1 MKIIFAGTPAFAAT
15 HLQSI
20 IDQGQHQ
27 VIAVYTQP
35 DRPAGRGKKLTASA
49 VKLLAEQN
57 NLPLF
62 QPESLKTSDQQQL
75 LSQHNADLMV
85 VVAYGLLLPQAVL
98 DIPRLGCINVHASL
112 LPRWRGAAP
121 IQRAIEA
128 GDNETGVSIMQ
139 MEAGL
144 DTGPVISSAH
154 CDIAPED
161 TSDSLFEKLAE
172 LGGPAL
178 LSALSK
184 IESGTAVASAQD
196 EQQSTYAHK
205 IDKSEAL
212 INWSDSAANIERK
225 IRAFN
230 PFPVAYTH
238 MGDIRIKVWSA
249 QVSQSSAVG
258 EPGFIV
264 TSGSEGLLVQCGS
277 GHLLISE
284 IQLAGK
290 SRMAVTEILK
300 SRADLFAVGARFT

>member
-20 IDQGQHQ
+20 IDQGQHR

-62 QPESLKTSDQQQL
+62 QPETLKTPDQQQL

-264 TSGSEGLLVQCGS
+264 TSGAEGLLVQCGS
-277 GHLLISE
+277 GHLLISQ

-290 SRMAVTEILK
+290 SRMAVAEILK
-300 SRADLFAVGARFT
+300 SRADLFAVGARFA

>member
-20 IDQGQHQ
+20 IDQGQHE

-35 DRPAGRGKKLTASA
+35 DRPAGRGKILTASA
-49 VKLLAEQN
+49 VKLLAEQF

-62 QPESLKTSDQQQL
+62 QPASLKTSDQQQL

-98 DIPRLGCINVHASL
+98 DIPKLGCINVHASL

-128 GDNETGVSIMQ
+128 GDSETGVSIMQ

-144 DTGPVISSAH
+144 DTGPVISTAH
-154 CDIAPED
+154 CNIEAND
-161 TSDSLFEKLAE
+161 TSVTLFEKLAD

-212 INWSDSAANIERK
+212 INWSDSAASIARK

-230 PFPVAYTH
+230 PFPVAYTQI
-238 MGDIRIKVWSA
+238 DDLRIKVWTA
-249 QVSQSSAVG
+249 QVVESPAVG
-258 EPGFIV
+258 EPGTV
-264 TSGSEGLLVQCGS
+264 LDSSSEGLVVQCGS
-277 GHLLISE
+277 GHLLVSE
-284 IQLAGK
+284 IQLPGK
-290 SRMAVTEILK
+290 SRMAVSEILK
-300 SRADLFAVGARFT
+300 SRADQFSTGTRFA

>member
-1 MKIIFAGTPAFAAT
+1 M
-15 HLQSI
+15 
-20 IDQGQHQ
+20 
-27 VIAVYTQP
+27 
-35 DRPAGRGKKLTASA
+35 
-49 VKLLAEQN
+49 
-57 NLPLF
+57 
-62 QPESLKTSDQQQL
+62 
-75 LSQHNADLMV
+75 
-85 VVAYGLLLPQAVL
+85 
-98 DIPRLGCINVHASL
+98 
-112 LPRWRGAAP
+112 
-121 IQRAIEA
+121 
-128 GDNETGVSIMQ
+128 
-139 MEAGL
+139 
-144 DTGPVISSAH
+144 
-154 CDIAPED
+154 
-161 TSDSLFEKLAE
+161 AE

-258 EPGFIV
+258 EPGSIV
-264 TSGSEGLLVQCGS
+264 TSGAEGLLVQCGS

-290 SRMAVTEILK
+290 SRMAVAEILK

>member
-20 IDQGQHQ
+20 IDQGQHE

-49 VKLLAEQN
+49 VKLLAEQF

-62 QPESLKTSDQQQL
+62 QPESLKTPNQQQL

-98 DIPRLGCINVHASL
+98 DIPKLGCINVHASL

-128 GDNETGVSIMQ
+128 GDSETGVSIMQ

-144 DTGPVISSAH
+144 DTGPVISTAH
-154 CDIAPED
+154 CDIAADD
-161 TSDSLFEKLAE
+161 TSVSLFEKLAE

-205 IDKSEAL
+205 INKSEAL
-212 INWSDSAANIERK
+212 INWSDSAMSIARK

-230 PFPVAYTH
+230 PFPVAFTQI
-238 MGDIRIKVWSA
+238 GDIRIKVWTA
-249 QVSQSSAVG
+249 QVVESPAVG
-258 EPGFIV
+258 EPGAILD
-264 TSGSEGLLVQCGS
+264 SSSEGLVVQCGS
-277 GHLLISE
+277 GHILVRE
-284 IQLAGK
+284 IQLPGK
-290 SRMAVTEILK
+290 SRMAVSEILK
-300 SRADLFAVGARFT
+300 SRADQFSKGTRFA

>member
-20 IDQGQHQ
+20 IDQGQHE
-27 VIAVYTQP
+27 VLAVYTQP

-49 VKLLAEQN
+49 VKLLAEQY

-62 QPESLKTSDQQQL
+62 QPESLKMPDQQQL

-128 GDNETGVSIMQ
+128 GDSETGVSIMQ

-144 DTGPVISSAH
+144 DTGPVISKAH
-154 CDIAPED
+154 CDIEAND
-161 TSDSLFEKLAE
+161 TSVTLFEKLAD

-184 IESGTAVASAQD
+184 IESGTALASAQD
-196 EQQSTYAHK
+196 GQQSTYAHK

-212 INWSDSAANIERK
+212 INWSDSATSIARK

-230 PFPVAYTH
+230 PFPVAYTQI
-238 MGDIRIKVWSA
+238 DDLRIKVWTA
-249 QVSQSSAVG
+249 QVVESPAIG
-258 EPGFIV
+258 EPGAV
-264 TSGSEGLLVQCGS
+264 LHSSSEGLVVQCGS
-277 GHLLISE
+277 GHLLVSE
-284 IQLAGK
+284 IQLPGK
-290 SRMAVTEILK
+290 SRMAVSEILK
-300 SRADLFAVGARFT
+300 SRADQFSTGTRFA

>member
-49 VKLLAEQN
+49 VKLLAEQY

-62 QPESLKTSDQQQL
+62 QPESLKTPNQQQL

-98 DIPRLGCINVHASL
+98 DIPKLGCINVHASL

-128 GDNETGVSIMQ
+128 GDSETGVSIMQ

-144 DTGPVISSAH
+144 DTGPVISTAH
-154 CDIAPED
+154 CNIEAND
-161 TSDSLFEKLAE
+161 TSVTLFEKLAD

-212 INWSDSAANIERK
+212 INWSDSAASIARK

-230 PFPVAYTH
+230 PFPVAYTQI
-238 MGDIRIKVWSA
+238 DDLRIKVWTA
-249 QVSQSSAVG
+249 QVVESPAVG
-258 EPGFIV
+258 EPGTV
-264 TSGSEGLLVQCGS
+264 LDSSSEGLVVQCGS
-277 GHLLISE
+277 GHLLVSE
-284 IQLAGK
+284 IQLPGK
-290 SRMAVTEILK
+290 SRMAVSEILK
-300 SRADLFAVGARFT
+300 SRADQFSTGSRFA

>member
-20 IDQGQHQ
+20 IDQGQHE

-49 VKLLAEQN
+49 VKLLAEQF
-57 NLPLF
+57 NLSLF

-98 DIPRLGCINVHASL
+98 DIPKLGCINVHASL

-128 GDNETGVSIMQ
+128 GDSETGVSIMQ

-144 DTGPVISSAH
+144 DTEPVISTAH
-154 CDIAPED
+154 CNIEAND
-161 TSDSLFEKLAE
+161 TSVTLFEKLAD

-184 IESGTAVASAQD
+184 IESGTAVASVQD

-205 IDKSEAL
+205 IHKSEAL
-212 INWSDSAANIERK
+212 INWSDSAMSIARK

-230 PFPVAYTH
+230 PFPVAYTQI
-238 MGDIRIKVWSA
+238 DDLRIKVWTA
-249 QVSQSSAVG
+249 QVVESPAAG
-258 EPGFIV
+258 EPGTV
-264 TSGSEGLLVQCGS
+264 LDSSSEGLVVQCGS
-277 GHLLISE
+277 GHLLVSE
-284 IQLAGK
+284 IQLPGK
-290 SRMAVTEILK
+290 SRMAVSEILK
-300 SRADLFAVGARFT
+300 SRADQFSTGIRFA

>member
-1 MKIIFAGTPAFAAT
+1 LKIIFAGTPAFAAT

-20 IDQGQHQ
+20 IDQGQHE

-49 VKLLAEQN
+49 VKLLAEQY

-62 QPESLKTSDQQQL
+62 QPESLKAPDQQQL

-98 DIPRLGCINVHASL
+98 DIPKLGCINVHASL

-128 GDNETGVSIMQ
+128 GDSETGVSIMQ

-144 DTGPVISSAH
+144 DTGPVISTAH
-154 CDIAPED
+154 CDIEAND
-161 TSDSLFEKLAE
+161 TSVTLFEKLAD

-212 INWSDSAANIERK
+212 INWSDSATSIARK

-230 PFPVAYTH
+230 PFPVAYTQI
-238 MGDIRIKVWSA
+238 DDLRIKVWTA
-249 QVSQSSAVG
+249 QVVESPAVG
-258 EPGFIV
+258 EPGTV
-264 TSGSEGLLVQCGS
+264 LDSSSEGLVVQCGS
-277 GHLLISE
+277 GHLLVSE
-284 IQLAGK
+284 IQLPGK
-290 SRMAVTEILK
+290 SRMAVSEILK
-300 SRADLFAVGARFT
+300 SRADQFSTGSRFA

>member
-20 IDQGQHQ
+20 IDQGQHE

-49 VKLLAEQN
+49 VKLLAKQF

-128 GDNETGVSIMQ
+128 GDSETGVSIMQ

-144 DTGPVISSAH
+144 DTGPVISTAH
-154 CDIAPED
+154 CNIEAND
-161 TSDSLFEKLAE
+161 TSVTLFEKLAD

-212 INWSDSAANIERK
+212 INWSGSATSIARK

-230 PFPVAYTH
+230 PFPVAYTQI
-238 MGDIRIKVWSA
+238 DDLRIKVWTA
-249 QVSQSSAVG
+249 QVVESPAVG
-258 EPGFIV
+258 EPGTV
-264 TSGSEGLLVQCGS
+264 LDSSSEGLVVQCGS

-284 IQLAGK
+284 IQLPGK
-290 SRMAVTEILK
+290 SRMAVSEILK
-300 SRADLFAVGARFT
+300 SRADQFSTGSRFA

>member
-20 IDQGQHQ
+20 IDQGQHE

-49 VKLLAEQN
+49 VKLLAEQF

-98 DIPRLGCINVHASL
+98 DIPKLGCINVHASL

-128 GDNETGVSIMQ
+128 GDSETGVSIMQ

-144 DTGPVISSAH
+144 DTGPVISTAH
-154 CDIAPED
+154 CNIEAND
-161 TSDSLFEKLAE
+161 TSVTLFEKLAD

-205 IDKSEAL
+205 IDKPEAL
-212 INWSDSAANIERK
+212 INWSDSATSIERK

-230 PFPVAYTH
+230 PFPVAYTQI
-238 MGDIRIKVWSA
+238 DDLRIKVWTA
-249 QVSQSSAVG
+249 QVVESPAVG
-258 EPGFIV
+258 EPGTV
-264 TSGSEGLLVQCGS
+264 LDSSSEGLVVQCGS
-277 GHLLISE
+277 GHLLVSE
-284 IQLAGK
+284 IQLPGK
-290 SRMAVTEILK
+290 SRMAVSEILK
-300 SRADLFAVGARFT
+300 SRADQFSTGTRFA

>member
-1 MKIIFAGTPAFAAT
+1 
-15 HLQSI
+15 
-20 IDQGQHQ
+20 
-27 VIAVYTQP
+27 
-35 DRPAGRGKKLTASA
+35 
-49 VKLLAEQN
+49 
-57 NLPLF
+57 
-62 QPESLKTSDQQQL
+62 
-75 LSQHNADLMV
+75 MV

-112 LPRWRGAAP
+112 LPKWRGAAP

-128 GDNETGVSIMQ
+128 GDSETGVSIMQ

-144 DTGPVISSAH
+144 DTGPVISTAH
-154 CDIAPED
+154 CNIETND
-161 TSDSLFEKLAE
+161 TSVTLFEKLAD

-196 EQQSTYAHK
+196 EQQSIYAHK

-212 INWSDSAANIERK
+212 INWSDSATNIERK

-258 EPGFIV
+258 EPGSIV
-264 TSGSEGLLVQCGS
+264 TSGAEGY
-277 GHLLISE
+277 
-284 IQLAGK
+284 
-290 SRMAVTEILK
+290 
-300 SRADLFAVGARFT
+300 LFSVAVGTCLSVKFNWRASHVWPWQKY

>member
-20 IDQGQHQ
+20 IDQGQHE

-49 VKLLAEQN
+49 VKLLAEQF

-112 LPRWRGAAP
+112 LPTWRGAAP

-128 GDNETGVSIMQ
+128 GDSETGVSIMQ

-144 DTGPVISSAH
+144 DTGPVISTAH
-154 CDIAPED
+154 CDIEAND
-161 TSDSLFEKLAE
+161 TSVTLFEKLAD

-212 INWSDSAANIERK
+212 INWSDSATSIARK

-230 PFPVAYTH
+230 PFPVAYTQI
-238 MGDIRIKVWSA
+238 DDLRIKVWTA
-249 QVSQSSAVG
+249 QVVESPAIG
-258 EPGFIV
+258 EPGAV
-264 TSGSEGLLVQCGS
+264 LDSSSEGLVVQCGS
-277 GHLLISE
+277 GHLLVSE
-284 IQLAGK
+284 IQLPGK
-290 SRMAVTEILK
+290 SRMAVSEILK
-300 SRADLFAVGARFT
+300 SRADQFSSGTRFA

>member
-1 MKIIFAGTPAFAAT
+1 MKIIFAGTPPFAAT

-20 IDQGQHQ
+20 IDHGQHE
-27 VIAVYTQP
+27 VLAVYTQP

-49 VKLLAEQN
+49 VKLLAEKY

-62 QPESLKTSDQQQL
+62 QPQSLKTSEQQQL
-75 LSQHNADLMV
+75 LTQHGADLMV

-98 DIPRLGCINVHASL
+98 DIPKLGCINVHASL

-128 GDNETGVSIMQ
+128 GDSETGVSIMQ

-144 DTGPVISSAH
+144 DTGPVISTAH
-154 CDIAPED
+154 CNIEAND
-161 TSDSLFEKLAE
+161 TSVTLFEKLAD

-196 EQQSTYAHK
+196 DQQSTYAHK
-205 IDKSEAL
+205 IDKSEAQV
-212 INWSDSAANIERK
+212 NWSDEATVIAQK

-230 PFPVAYTH
+230 PFPVAYTQL
-238 MGDIRIKVWSA
+238 GDTRIKVWTA
-249 QVSQSSAVG
+249 QVLESSAMG
-258 EPGFIV
+258 EPGSILE
-264 TSGSEGLLVQCGS
+264 SGPEGLLIQCGH
-277 GHLLISE
+277 GRLLISE

-290 SRMAVTEILK
+290 SRMAVSEILK
-300 SRADLFAVGARFT
+300 SRANLFAKGTRFA

>member
-277 GHLLISE
+277 GHLLVSE

-290 SRMAVTEILK
+290 SRMAVAEILK
-300 SRADLFAVGARFT
+300 SRADLFALGARFA

>member
-62 QPESLKTSDQQQL
+62 QPETLKTPDQQQL

-85 VVAYGLLLPQAVL
+85 VVAYGLLLPQAIL

-128 GDNETGVSIMQ
+128 GDNETGISIMQ

-196 EQQSTYAHK
+196 EQQSIYAHK

-258 EPGFIV
+258 DPGSIV
-264 TSGSEGLLVQCGS
+264 TSGAEGLLVQCGS
-277 GHLLISE
+277 GHLLINE

-290 SRMAVTEILK
+290 SRMAVAEILK
-300 SRADLFAVGARFT
+300 SRADLFALGARFT

>member
-1 MKIIFAGTPAFAAT
+1 MKIIFAGTPPFAAT

-20 IDQGQHQ
+20 IDHGQHE
-27 VIAVYTQP
+27 VVAVYTQP
-35 DRPAGRGKKLTASA
+35 DRPAGRGKKLTPSA
-49 VKLLAEQN
+49 VKLLAEKY

-62 QPESLKTSDQQQL
+62 QPQSLKTPEQQQL
-75 LSQHNADLMV
+75 LTQHDADLMV

-98 DIPRLGCINVHASL
+98 DIPRLGCVNVHASL
-112 LPRWRGAAP
+112 LPKWRGAAP

-128 GDNETGVSIMQ
+128 GDSETGVSIMQ

-144 DTGPVISSAH
+144 DTGPVISNTH

-161 TSDSLFEKLAE
+161 TSVSLFEKLAE

-196 EQQSTYAHK
+196 AQQSTYAHK
-205 IDKSEAL
+205 IDKSEAQV
-212 INWSDSAANIERK
+212 NWSDEATVIAQK

-230 PFPVAYTH
+230 PFPVAYTQL
-238 MGDIRIKVWSA
+238 GDTRIKLWTA
-249 QVSQSSAVG
+249 QVLESSAMG
-258 EPGFIV
+258 EPGSILQ
-264 TSGSEGLLVQCGS
+264 SGPEGLLIQCGS

-290 SRMAVTEILK
+290 SRMAVGEILK
-300 SRADLFAVGARFT
+300 SRANLFAKGARFA

>member
-20 IDQGQHQ
+20 VDQGQHE

-49 VKLLAEQN
+49 VKLLAEQY

-128 GDNETGVSIMQ
+128 GDSETGVSIMQ

-144 DTGPVISSAH
+144 DTGPVISTAH
-154 CDIAPED
+154 CNIEAND
-161 TSDSLFEKLAE
+161 TSVTLFEKLAD

-184 IESGTAVASAQD
+184 IESGTAVASVQD

-212 INWSDSAANIERK
+212 INWSDSATSIARK

-230 PFPVAYTH
+230 PFPVAYTQI
-238 MGDIRIKVWSA
+238 DDLRIKVWTA
-249 QVSQSSAVG
+249 QVVESPAID
-258 EPGFIV
+258 EPGTV
-264 TSGSEGLLVQCGS
+264 LDSSSEGLVVQCGS
-277 GHLLISE
+277 GHLLVSE
-284 IQLAGK
+284 IQLPGK
-290 SRMAVTEILK
+290 SRMAVSEILK
-300 SRADLFAVGARFT
+300 SRADQFSTGTRFA

>member
-20 IDQGQHQ
+20 IDQGQHE

-49 VKLLAEQN
+49 VKLLAEQF

-98 DIPRLGCINVHASL
+98 DIPKLGCINVHASL

-128 GDNETGVSIMQ
+128 GDSETGVSIMQ

-144 DTGPVISSAH
+144 DTGPVISTAH
-154 CDIAPED
+154 CNIEAND
-161 TSDSLFEKLAE
+161 TSVTLFEKLAD

-178 LSALSK
+178 LSALGK
-184 IESGTAVASAQD
+184 IESGTAIASAQD

-212 INWSDSAANIERK
+212 INWSDSATHIERK

-238 MGDIRIKVWSA
+238 MGDIRIKVWTA
-249 QVSQSSAVG
+249 QVSESSVAG
-258 EPGFIV
+258 EPGSIV
-264 TSGSEGLLVQCGS
+264 TSGAEGLLVQCGS
-277 GHLLISE
+277 GHLLINE

-290 SRMAVTEILK
+290 SRMAVAEILK

>member
-1 MKIIFAGTPAFAAT
+1 LKIIFAGTPAFAAT

-20 IDQGQHQ
+20 IDQGQHE

-49 VKLLAEQN
+49 VKLLAEQY

-62 QPESLKTSDQQQL
+62 QPESLKAPDQQQL

-128 GDNETGVSIMQ
+128 GDSETGVSIMQ

-144 DTGPVISSAH
+144 DTGPVISTAH
-154 CDIAPED
+154 CDIEAND
-161 TSDSLFEKLAE
+161 TSVTLFKKLAD

-205 IDKSEAL
+205 INKSEAL
-212 INWSDSAANIERK
+212 INWSDSAMSIARK

-230 PFPVAYTH
+230 PFPVAYTKI
-238 MGDIRIKVWSA
+238 DDLRIKVWTA
-249 QVSQSSAVG
+249 QVVESPAVG
-258 EPGFIV
+258 EPGTV
-264 TSGSEGLLVQCGS
+264 LDSSSEGLVVQCGS
-277 GHLLISE
+277 GHLLVSE
-284 IQLAGK
+284 IQLPGK
-290 SRMAVTEILK
+290 SRMAVSEILK
-300 SRADLFAVGARFT
+300 SRADQFSTGSRFA

>member
-20 IDQGQHQ
+20 IDQGQHE

-49 VKLLAEQN
+49 VKLLAEQF

-62 QPESLKTSDQQQL
+62 QPESLKAKDQQQL

-98 DIPRLGCINVHASL
+98 DIPKLGCINVHASL

-128 GDNETGVSIMQ
+128 GDSETGVSIMQ

-144 DTGPVISSAH
+144 DTGPVISTAH
-154 CDIAPED
+154 CDIEAND
-161 TSDSLFEKLAE
+161 TSVTLFEKLAD

-212 INWSDSAANIERK
+212 INWSDSATSIARK

-230 PFPVAYTH
+230 PFPVAYTQI
-238 MGDIRIKVWSA
+238 DDLRIKVWTA
-249 QVSQSSAVG
+249 QVVESPAVG
-258 EPGFIV
+258 ELGTV
-264 TSGSEGLLVQCGS
+264 LDSSSEGLVVQCGS
-277 GHLLISE
+277 GHLLVSE
-284 IQLAGK
+284 IQLPGK
-290 SRMAVTEILK
+290 SRMAVSEILK
-300 SRADLFAVGARFT
+300 SRADQFSTGTRFA

>member
-264 TSGSEGLLVQCGS
+264 TSGAEGLLVQCGS

>member
-20 IDQGQHQ
+20 IDQGQHE

-49 VKLLAEQN
+49 VKLLAEQF
-57 NLPLF
+57 NLSLF

-98 DIPRLGCINVHASL
+98 DIPKLGCINVHASL

-128 GDNETGVSIMQ
+128 GDSETGVSIMQ

-144 DTGPVISSAH
+144 DTGPVISTAH
-154 CDIAPED
+154 CNIEAND
-161 TSDSLFEKLAE
+161 TSVTLFEKLAD

-184 IESGTAVASAQD
+184 IESGKAVASVQD

-205 IDKSEAL
+205 INKSEAL
-212 INWSDSAANIERK
+212 INWSDSAMSIARK

-230 PFPVAYTH
+230 PFPVAYTQI
-238 MGDIRIKVWSA
+238 DDLRIKVWTA
-249 QVSQSSAVG
+249 QIVESPAVG
-258 EPGFIV
+258 EPGTV
-264 TSGSEGLLVQCGS
+264 LDSSSEGLVVQCGS
-277 GHLLISE
+277 GHLLVSE
-284 IQLAGK
+284 IQLPGK
-290 SRMAVTEILK
+290 SRMAVSEILK
-300 SRADLFAVGARFT
+300 SRADQFSTGIRFA

>member
-20 IDQGQHQ
+20 IDQGQHE

-49 VKLLAEQN
+49 VKLLAEQY

-98 DIPRLGCINVHASL
+98 DIPKLGCINVHASV

-128 GDNETGVSIMQ
+128 GDSETGVSIMQ

-144 DTGPVISSAH
+144 DTGPVISTAH
-154 CDIAPED
+154 CNIEAND
-161 TSDSLFEKLAE
+161 TSVTLFEKLAD

-205 IDKSEAL
+205 IHKSEAL
-212 INWSDSAANIERK
+212 INWSDSAMSIARK

-230 PFPVAYTH
+230 PFPVAYTQI
-238 MGDIRIKVWSA
+238 DDLRIKVWTA
-249 QVSQSSAVG
+249 QVVESPAVG
-258 EPGFIV
+258 EPGTV
-264 TSGSEGLLVQCGS
+264 LDSSSEGLVVQCGS
-277 GHLLISE
+277 GHLLVSE
-284 IQLAGK
+284 IQLPGK
-290 SRMAVTEILK
+290 SRMAVSEILK
-300 SRADLFAVGARFT
+300 SRADQFSKGTRFA

>member
-258 EPGFIV
+258 EPGSIV
-264 TSGSEGLLVQCGS
+264 TSGAEGLLVQCGS
-277 GHLLISE
+277 GHLLINE

-290 SRMAVTEILK
+290 SRMAVAEILK

>member
-20 IDQGQHQ
+20 IDQGQHE

-49 VKLLAEQN
+49 VKLLAEQF

-98 DIPRLGCINVHASL
+98 DIPKLGCINVHASL

-128 GDNETGVSIMQ
+128 GDSETGVSIMQ

-144 DTGPVISSAH
+144 DTGPVISTAH
-154 CDIAPED
+154 CDIEAND
-161 TSDSLFEKLAE
+161 TSVTLFEKLAD

-212 INWSDSAANIERK
+212 INWSDSATSIARK

-230 PFPVAYTH
+230 PFPVAYTQI
-238 MGDIRIKVWSA
+238 DDLRIKVWTA
-249 QVSQSSAVG
+249 QVVESPAIG
-258 EPGFIV
+258 EPGAV
-264 TSGSEGLLVQCGS
+264 LDSSSEGLVVQCGS
-277 GHLLISE
+277 GHLLVSE
-284 IQLAGK
+284 IQLPGK
-290 SRMAVTEILK
+290 SRMAVSEILK
-300 SRADLFAVGARFT
+300 SRADQFSSGTRFA

>member
-1 MKIIFAGTPAFAAT
+1 MKIIFAGTPVFAAT

-20 IDQGQHQ
+20 IDQGQHE

-49 VKLLAEQN
+49 VKLLAEQF

-128 GDNETGVSIMQ
+128 GDSETGVSIMQ

-144 DTGPVISSAH
+144 DTGPVISTAH
-154 CDIAPED
+154 CNIEAND
-161 TSDSLFEKLAE
+161 TSVTLFEKLAD

-212 INWSDSAANIERK
+212 INWSVSAASIARK

-230 PFPVAYTH
+230 PFPVAYTQI
-238 MGDIRIKVWSA
+238 DDLRIKVWTA
-249 QVSQSSAVG
+249 QVVESPAVG
-258 EPGFIV
+258 EPGTV
-264 TSGSEGLLVQCGS
+264 LDSSSEGLVVQCGS
-277 GHLLISE
+277 GHLLVSE
-284 IQLAGK
+284 IQLPGK
-290 SRMAVTEILK
+290 SRMAVSEILK
-300 SRADLFAVGARFT
+300 SRADQFSTGSRFA